1 MRTLPPLVAFVF
13 ALVPLSAQTI
23 CSAGAAPPTTL
34 ATMNPFAGTSL
45 YGHPNYPNS
54 PGPTYPGF
62 SFLIDM
68 QPLVDI
74 EISRIDLDLYDDG
87 NLVQINTTTT
97 VTSPNQVGA
106 TVPVT
111 FFLFPGATWVGNE
124 TNTPAWGPLATGILT
139 VAAHHT
145 DSAIVFNPPFLLPA
159 GSWGIAI
166 QVPQTTTGPNPG
178 PLHPMLIPSTVI
190 PPPYTDGVLT
200 MTNVQFQRESWT
212 ASLTT
217 PAHEQSL
224 EIHYTAMSGY
234 SNWTAFGA
242 GCGAPTPQLG
252 LLSRPIVGTTI
263 DFENSNIAAGSLL
276 NFWLFSFV
284 PDATGTSLAPFGLPG
299 CNIHLALS
307 SPLTTSVSLVNNGVA
322 TAQIA
327 LPNDPAYAGLVLH
340 AQAAPMTAGPSLGFV
355 VSNAVCVAL
364 GLH

>member
-1 MRTLPPLVAFVF
+1 MRILPPLVAFATV
-13 ALVPLSAQTI
+13 LVPLSAQTV

-45 YGHPNYPNS
+45 YGHPNFPNS
-54 PGPTYPGF
+54 PPPTYQGF

-74 EISRIDLDLYDDG
+74 EISQIDLDLYDDG
-87 NLVQINTTTT
+87 NLVQVNPTTT

-106 TVPVT
+106 TTPVT
-111 FFLFPGATWVGNE
+111 FYLFPGTTWVGNE
-124 TNTPAWGPLATGILT
+124 TNAPAWGPLGTGTLT
-139 VAAHHT
+139 VSTFHT
-145 DSAIVFNPPFLLPA
+145 DSAIVFNPPVMLPA

-166 QVPQTTTGPNPG
+166 QVPPTTTGPNPG
-178 PLHPMLIPSTVI
+178 PLHPMLIPSTVV

-200 MTNVQFQRESWT
+200 MVNVQFQRDSWT

-224 EIHYTAMSGY
+224 EFHYTALSGY

-242 GCGAPTPQLG
+242 GCGATTPQLG

-263 DFENSNIAAGSLL
+263 DFENSNILAGALV
-276 NFWLFSFV
+276 NFWLFSFS
-284 PDATGTSLAPFGLPG
+284 PDANGTSLAPFGLPG
-299 CNIHLALS
+299 CNLYLQLS
-307 SPLTTSVSLVNNGVA
+307 SPITTSASLVTNGLA

-327 LPNDPAYAGLVLH
+327 LPNDPAYAGLVLY
-340 AQAAPMTAGPSLGFV
+340 AQAAPATASLSFV
-355 VSNAVCVAL
+355 VSNAVCVAI